1 MLDLVILILIFIRV
15 DTVLQEIVSSGHG
28 NLVLFF
34 SGELLEAQ
42 EQKVLEVSSLLL
54 DGLSHADIHE
64 FGTSLFSELHDV
76 NQFGLVEQFHGAFIG
91 NLDEELLSLVFNVTS
106 KVSMGILFGLLGKED
121 LGTDLISD
129 KLFIVEGEFSEE
141 DFIFRGSFNLG
152 HHFWW
157 FRSGDAFS
165 STFDAKSR
173 AGR

>member
-1 MLDLVILILIFIRV
+1 MLDLVILFLILIRV

-28 NLVLFF
+28 NLLLFF
-34 SGELLEAQ
+34 SGELLETQ

-54 DGLSHADIHE
+54 DGLSHTDIDE
-64 FGTSLFSELHDV
+64 FGTSLLSELHDV

-91 NLDEELLSLVFNVTS
+91 NLDEELLSLGFNVTS
-106 KVSMGILFGLLGKED
+106 KVSIGILFGLLGKED
-121 LGTDLISD
+121 LGADLVSD
-129 KLFIVEGEFSEE
+129 KLFVVESELGEE

-157 FRSGDAFS
+157 FGSGNAFS
-165 STFDAKSR
+165 SAFDAKNR